1 MSEIMSVARFRIQP
15 GKAEEFKSLAAECI
29 RIVRERDPATSL
41 YEWFMNHDET
51 ECIAIDRYASSEA
64 VFAHIA
70 NVGPTMRSL
79 RKLADVSV
87 ELLGSP
93 SAALVQAL
101 QFKST
106 EVYTRL
112 AGLS

>member
-1 MSEIMSVARFRIQP
+1 MSEIMSVARFRIHP
-15 GKAEEFKSLAAECI
+15 GKAEEFKSLAAECV
-29 RIVRERDPATSL
+29 RIVRERDPATSV
-41 YEWFMNHDET
+41 YEWFMSQDET

-79 RKLADVSV
+79 RRLADVSV
-87 ELLGSP
+87 ELLGDP

-106 EVYTRL
+106 EVYPRL
-112 AGLS
+112 VGLS